1 MFQNLTV
8 LVVDDNDTIRMYMDK
23 ALTQLGVGRVITA
36 SCMTDVKTKIAL
48 DELDGVF
55 LDLVLQYGSGL
66 DLARIFRSHKVPV
79 IFCSGVT
86 DEYNIKQ
93 MYELGFVFNKP
104 IHMYMLNRGLRYFKS
119 LKLNKRMSG
128 DDDEDKC
135 DDCTHRLGVI
145 E

>member
-8 LVVDDNDTIRMYMDK
+8 LAVDDNDTIRLFMDK
-23 ALTQLGVGRVITA
+23 ALTQLGCGRVIVA
-36 SCMTDVKTKIAL
+36 PSMTEAKKLVNIED
-48 DELDGVF
+48 LDGVF

-66 DLARIFRSHKVPV
+66 DLARIFRGHKVPV

-93 MYELGFVFNKP
+93 MYDLGFVFSKP
-104 IHMYMLNRGLRYFKS
+104 IHMHMLNRGLKYFKS
-119 LKLNKRMSG
+119 LKCRKLAVCPLA
-128 DDDEDKC
+128 E
-135 DDCTHRLGVI
+135 